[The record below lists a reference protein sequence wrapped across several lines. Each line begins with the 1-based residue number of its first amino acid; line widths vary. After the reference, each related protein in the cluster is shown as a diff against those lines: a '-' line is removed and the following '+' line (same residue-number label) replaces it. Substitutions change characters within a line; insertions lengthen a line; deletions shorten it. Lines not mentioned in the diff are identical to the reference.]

1 MATVNVEVNGR
12 TYAVGTE
19 DGQEEHVRT
28 LAKQFDKQVR
38 DVAAQVGA
46 VGELRLFLLAALT
59 TADELADVRSR
70 LDRLQ
75 SPGAGGVVRT
85 APAGV
90 TPPAAPSASADVA
103 RLEQRAAAAL
113 EEAAR
118 RVEALAE
125 QVA

>member
-1 MATVNVEVNGR
+1 MATINVEVNGR
-12 TYAVGTE
+12 TYVVGCE

-28 LAKQFDKQVR
+28 LARQFDKQVR
-38 DVAAQVGA
+38 DVAVQVGGA
-46 VGELRLFLLAALT
+46 GELRLFLLAALT
-59 TADELADVRSR
+59 TADELAETRTR

-75 SPGAGGVVRT
+75 NG
-85 APAGV
+85 
-90 TPPAAPSASADVA
+90 SASAAGMLRSAPSPDAA
-103 RLEQRAAAAL
+103 RVEQRAAAAL